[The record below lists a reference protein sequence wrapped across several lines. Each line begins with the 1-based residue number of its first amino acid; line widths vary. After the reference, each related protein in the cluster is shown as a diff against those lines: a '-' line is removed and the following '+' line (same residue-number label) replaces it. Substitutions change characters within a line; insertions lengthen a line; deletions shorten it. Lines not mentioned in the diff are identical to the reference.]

1 MDSDVQMSRYFWKSH
16 EPIVMM
22 LQAPGEDRHLDFS
35 QELYLSNFGDHR
47 PCKSEDN
54 VNFIL

>member
-1 MDSDVQMSRYFWKSH
+1 
-16 EPIVMM
+16 MM
-22 LQAPGEDRHLDFS
+22 LQAPGEDRHLDFF
-35 QELYLSNFGDHR
+35 QELYLSNSGDHR